1 MVGTSKAK
9 IAAIAALS
17 VILPES
23 GLPQSVQQ
31 GISQRLTSGITP
43 TRAQRS
49 TRNTGGTQVDIGVS
63 STLRFDDNFELDPNS
78 NGDTS
83 IFDTNLSVGLSS
95 ITSVH
100 NFNLTGTG
108 VFRYANIPGRT
119 TTGIEDPTVRLNYAT
134 SSLNSR
140 LTVTGRYRDVDRN
153 FLDPFQ
159 VEREEQQ
166 STGLF
171 ANGGSVRS
179 KNLGATWQ
187 TGMVSPLGFTLALRH
202 DDTNYIDTF
211 IPRLF
216 DTTTNSGN
224 ATVTGR
230 VSPVTQV
237 RASFGLID
245 YDAEDA
251 PQTQRRTTD
260 YAVGL
265 AQNINPSLVF
275 DGQIGYTEVKTDTI
289 GSTQNRNGGTG
300 SFTLTQT
307 LPNGSLFASSVVSRN
322 QNGSRGT
329 FRFGRSLQLPNGS
342 LTGSIGATDGSA
354 GSVKPIVSLS
364 YRRQI
369 GTDDFSISVD
379 RIPSTN
385 NSSQDIID
393 TRIALGYGHVIDS
406 LSRFDLTTNVGRS
419 ESSGVGSAPTIDRA
433 NLTATYTRTLTTN
446 WDMTGGVLLRYRDDP
461 TAGGEANSN
470 AVFVTLGRTF
480 SFRP

>member
-1 MVGTSKAK
+1 MVGTSKTK

-17 VILPES
+17 LILPES
-23 GLPQSVQQ
+23 GLTQGVQQ
-31 GISQRLTSGITP
+31 GVSPRLTSGVTP

-49 TRNTGGTQVDIGVS
+49 TRNTGGTQVDIGVG

-78 NGDTS
+78 TGDTS

-95 ITSVH
+95 ITAAH
-100 NFNLTGTG
+100 NFNLIGTG
-108 VFRYANIPGRT
+108 VLRYANIPGRT
-119 TTGIEDPTVRLNYAT
+119 STGFEDPTVRLNYNT

-140 LTVTGRYRDVDRN
+140 LTVTGRYRDVDRD
-153 FLDPFQ
+153 FLDPFE

-179 KNLGATWQ
+179 RNLGATWQ
-187 TGMVSPLGFTLALRH
+187 TGLTSPLGFTLSAQH
-202 DDTNYIDTF
+202 SNTNYIDTF

-216 DTTTNSGN
+216 DTETNSGF

-230 VSPVTQV
+230 LSPVTQL
-237 RASFGLID
+237 RASFGLTD
-245 YDAEDA
+245 YDAEDV
-251 PQTQRRTTD
+251 PRTERLTTD
-260 YAVGL
+260 YSVGVI
-265 AQNINPSLVF
+265 QNISQSLVL
-275 DGQIGYTEVKTDTI
+275 DAQIGYTEVETDTT
-289 GSTQNRNGGTG
+289 GGTQNRNGGTG
-300 SFTLTQT
+300 ALTLTQT
-307 LPNGSLFASSVVSRN
+307 LPNGSLFANGVVSRN
-322 QNGSRGT
+322 QNGSRTT

-342 LTGSIGATDGSA
+342 LTASLGATDGSA
-354 GSVKPIVSLS
+354 ASIKPIASLS
-364 YRRQI
+364 YRHQI
-369 GTDDFSISVD
+369 GTDDFSVSLD

-393 TRIALGYGHVIDS
+393 TRISLGYGHVIDS
-406 LSRFDLTTNVGRS
+406 LSRFDVTANYGRS
-419 ESSGVGSAPTIDRA
+419 ESSGVGGAPTIDRA
-433 NLTATYTRTLTTN
+433 NLTATYTRTLTSD

-470 AVFVTLGRTF
+470 AIFVTLGRTF